1 MDNGKNTFCLKMQRE
16 MRVKTKGMNGLKDMT
31 MFMLYNPILLG
42 CINERVLISGA
53 IFSEKILHRKK
64 FPSIII
70 ANICDGCI
78 KLGFDKEKKL

>member
-1 MDNGKNTFCLKMQRE
+1 MSLKM
-16 MRVKTKGMNGLKDMT
+16 KGTSELKDMT
-31 MFMLYNPILLG
+31 IFTLYNPILLG